1 MKNICL
7 LFAFILLMCLL
18 LNGCLGNAPAPPA
31 PYGAIPD
38 EKQIAWQKLEY
49 CMFIHFGPN
58 TFTDVE

>member
-1 MKNICL
+1 MKNSCF
-7 LFAFILLMCLL
+7 LFAFIPPLCLL
-18 LNGCLGNAPAPPA
+18 LNGCPGNAPAPE

-58 TFTDVE
+58 TVTDVE